1 MSASGSIWEIEQWP
15 PGWTVC
21 HVDETGS
28 TNTDLLAALDDGTAS
43 HRHVLVADFQTSG
56 RGRLDRT
63 WDAPP
68 GANLLVSLAFTHVPQ
83 VAATLTQRIG
93 LAVVDGI
100 RSLAPDAGHLAHNH
114 LALKWPNDVLLD
126 GQKLAGILALRS
138 AKSGAVVVGVGLNVG
153 WAPDDAAKLEGT
165 IAPQVTVSRV
175 LSAILAAFDALPAD
189 CGERYRAALDTL
201 GREISVELPGDRS
214 LLGRAVDVDPTG
226 RLVVEESDGT
236 VHQLD
241 VGDVVHAT
249 ALQP

>member
-1 MSASGSIWEIEQWP
+1 MAARLDGL
-15 PGWTVC
+15 
-21 HVDETGS
+21 HVAETGS

-63 WDAPP
+63 WEAPP

-100 RSLAPDAGHLAHNH
+100 RSLAPDSVLAAETGH

-126 GQKLAGILALRS
+126 GRKLAGILAQRS
-138 AKSGAVVVGVGLNVG
+138 AKSGAVVVGVGLNIG
-153 WAPDDAAKLEGT
+153 CGYRRMRPRSKGT
-165 IAPQVTVSRV
+165 IEPQVTVSHV

-189 CGERYRAALDTL
+189 CADLYRSALDTL

-226 RLVVEESDGT
+226 RLVVEETDGT
-236 VHQLD
+236 VHHLD

>member
-1 MSASGSIWEIEQWP
+1 MEQWP

-21 HVDETGS
+21 HVAETGS

-43 HRHVLVADFQTSG
+43 HRHVLVADYQTSG

-63 WDAPP
+63 WEAPP

-100 RSLAPDAGHLAHNH
+100 RSLVPDPGH

-126 GQKLAGILALRS
+126 GRKLAGILAQRS
-138 AKSGAVVVGVGLNVG
+138 AQTGAVVVGVGLNVG
-153 WAPDDAAKLEGT
+153 WAPEDAARLDGA
-165 IAPQVTVSRV
+165 IGPPVTVSHL
-175 LSAILAAFDALPAD
+175 LSAILAAFDDLPAD
-189 CGERYRAALDTL
+189 CSDRYRTALDTL
-201 GREISVELPGDRS
+201 GRELRVELPGDRL
-214 LLGRAVDVDPTG
+214 LLGRATDVDPTG
-226 RLVVEESDGT
+226 RLVVEEPDGT
-236 VHQLD
+236 VHHLD
-241 VGDVVHAT
+241 VGDVVHAA